1 MSGLARDAATA
12 YGYGDKPP
20 RRRRGRPQPV
30 VHQQQLAVDRPR
42 PARPKPAIEVINYR
56 RVVSGALRAFIDVRW
71 NSAGLVFRDCA
82 VIVGA
87 DGKAWCGLP
96 SAPVIVDGR
105 HYVING
111 KKQYRPA
118 VEWRDRDRSD
128 RFSERVLTLLLNIY
142 PDALDADAEAAA

>member
-1 MSGLARDAATA
+1 MRFCWPCRTPCPNHRVGIHWSA
-12 YGYGDKPP
+12 
-20 RRRRGRPQPV
+20 RPQYG
-30 VHQQQLAVDRPR
+30 H
-42 PARPKPAIEVINYR
+42 
-56 RVVSGALRAFIDVRW
+56 
-71 NSAGLVFRDCA
+71 A